1 MKNKKL
7 LLVPFVLTILFF
19 VGMTGVEAQQVGS
32 LTNSGVTPANS
43 VLEVTSK
50 AHVADIQSGVFV
62 DPATAAS
69 LLIDA
74 AKYEYNNPDQ
84 TTGVTE
90 ATSRIKSQ
98 YYYAAYTQIQ
108 NGSSVSEALTGS
120 LSVINRERLNYRK
133 GLNISTQVIIDG
145 AIALV
150 SQ

>member
-7 LLVPFVLTILFF
+7 LLVPFVLAILFF

-43 VLEVTSK
+43 LLEVSSK
-50 AHVADIQSGVFV
+50 AQVGDIQSGSFV
-62 DPATAAS
+62 DEVTASS

-90 ATSRIKSQ
+90 ATSIIKSQ
-98 YYYAAYTQIQ
+98 YYYAAYTEIQ
-108 NGSSVSEALTGS
+108 NGASVSEALTSS
-120 LSVINRERLNYRK
+120 LHVINREKLNYRK
-133 GLNISTQVIIDG
+133 GLNISTKVIVDD